1 MRIDF
6 VGGAV
11 VQFVLE
17 LKSLDDRPTESD
29 YSFSAS
35 ASARASGQP
44 YVAAG

>member
-17 LKSLDDRPTESD
+17 LKSLDDRPTVGL
-29 YSFSAS
+29 FLSAS
-35 ASARASGQP
+35 ASARALGQP

>member
-11 VQFVLE
+11 VQFVVE

-29 YSFSAS
+29 YSLAPVSVLGPQAS
-35 ASARASGQP
+35 LT
-44 YVAAG
+44 